1 MDVRITLNVLL
12 LSVLVMTTAC
22 QKKNENDVFPNNAD
36 SQGGGGSSECPTQE
50 LIKSEFMVT
59 YEDGRFEKVKAENR
73 EVFVKNFLHPRLQEI
88 KHVEYNQRIHIR
100 EDFEVDQ
107 SSAEFQT
114 QSTTQTHWDTDI
126 IQAPSAW
133 NDNVLG
139 QNVKVAV
146 VDAAIDYSQTQ
157 IKPRLS
163 PNLAEI
169 NGLDGVDDDGNGF
182 VDDKYGWDFAD
193 NQPQPVISAKNYH
206 ATHVAGIIAA
216 DHDSGSVLGVAPKAE
231 IVPVNFMD
239 QEGGGSL
246 ADAISAIRYSA
257 SRGAKVINASWGGP
271 GCSETLK
278 QTIADLNQQN
288 ILFVVA
294 AGNDGADY
302 DRLGPSSYEYPAAF
316 NLPNQL
322 TVAATDSNDNMA
334 SFSNKSFHLVH
345 VAAPGTLILSTVP
358 LLTSATGTKAV
369 SGTSMAT
376 PFVSGVAALLWSAKP
391 NATVSQ
397 IRDAIIN
404 SVDVSTLKVSTQG
417 RVNVQRA
424 LNEIRRIAP

>member
-1 MDVRITLNVLL
+1 MDVRITLYALA
-12 LSVLVMTTAC
+12 LSALIFTTAC
-22 QKKNENDVFPNNAD
+22 QKKSENDVFPNNAD

-59 YEDGRFEKVKAENR
+59 YENGRFEKVKAENR
-73 EVFVKNFLHPRLQEI
+73 EVFMQKFLRPRLQEI
-88 KHVEYNQRIHIR
+88 KHVEYNQRVHIHQDIVADENS
-100 EDFEVDQ
+100 EDFQ
-107 SSAEFQT
+107 ASSTA
-114 QSTTQTHWDTDI
+114 QTHWDTDI

-133 NDNVLG
+133 NENVLG

-146 VDAAIDYSQTQ
+146 VDAAIDYAQPQ

-169 NGLDGVDDDGNGF
+169 NGLDGVDDDGNGY

-193 NQPQPVISAKNYH
+193 SQPQPVISAGNYH

-216 DHDSGSVLGVAPKAE
+216 DRDTGNVLGVAPKAE

-239 QEGGGSL
+239 QEGGGTL
-246 ADAISAIRYSA
+246 ADAISAIQYSA
-257 SRGAKVINASWGGP
+257 SRGVKIINASWGGP

-278 QTIADLNQQN
+278 QTITDLNQKN

-302 DRLGPSSYEYPAAF
+302 DRLGPASYEYPAAF

-322 TVAATDSNDNMA
+322 TIAATDSNDNMA

-345 VAAPGTLILSTVP
+345 LAAPGVSILSTVP
-358 LLTSATGTKAV
+358 LLTSATGSKAV

-376 PFVSGVAALLWSAKP
+376 PFVSGVAALLWSARP

-397 IRDAIIN
+397 IRDAILN
-404 SVDVSTLKVSTQG
+404 SVDVGTLKVSTQG